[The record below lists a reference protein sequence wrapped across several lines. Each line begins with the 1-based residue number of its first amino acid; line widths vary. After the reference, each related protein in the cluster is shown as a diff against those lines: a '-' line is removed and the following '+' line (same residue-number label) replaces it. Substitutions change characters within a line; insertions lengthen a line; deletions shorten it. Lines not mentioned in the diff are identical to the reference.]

1 METTKVERMTTEQNG
16 RGSSMA
22 PRDMVRSV
30 QPPLVKLIEDPTRL
44 RWPYLAAFVGVLG
57 LTFALD
63 QWLGS
68 GLGFLRRGD
77 IERELAAL
85 GQWGQFSSL
94 VIVGVIL
101 VCVQPVRWRRVFD
114 LALAAAVVWAVS
126 VLFKLGLGRARPK
139 HDDPYV
145 FDGWFLDSGDSTAIR
160 EAVATSHY
168 DFASFPSSH
177 TSAAV
182 ALSVFVAMVWPR
194 LGFFA
199 LGMAVIVGCSRFVFA
214 AHWASD
220 IVGGALIGFLVGYPI
235 IRGFVGVRL
244 LDAVW
249 QFFSRGKS
257 HTALEAVVVEEKRAL
272 KTAEVAR

>member
-1 METTKVERMTTEQNG
+1 MTTEQNDPG
-16 RGSSMA
+16 NSMASSRA
-22 PRDMVRSV
+22 PRDMVRAV
-30 QPPLVKLIEDPTRL
+30 QPPLVRVIEDPTRV
-44 RWPYLAAFVGVLG
+44 RWPYLAAFVGVLAT
-57 LTFALD
+57 TFALD

-101 VCVQPVRWRRVFD
+101 VCVQPERWRRVFD
-114 LALAAAVVWAVS
+114 LAFAAAVVWGVS

-145 FDGWFLDSGDSTAIR
+145 FDGWFLGSGDSASIR
-160 EAVATSHY
+160 ETVATSHY

-182 ALSVFVAMVWPR
+182 VLSVFVAMVWPR

-220 IVGGALIGFLVGYPI
+220 IVGGALIGFLIGYPI
-235 IRGFVGVRL
+235 IRGFLGVRV
-244 LDAVW
+244 LDGIW
-249 QFFSRGKS
+249 KLFSGGRS
-257 HTALEAVVVEEKRAL
+257 DTALEAVVAEETRAL
-272 KTAEVAR
+272 KNAERAR